1 MKNFLSSLFR
11 SKRELKQLSEPVA
24 LGGLYCDMHSHFI
37 PGVDDGAATMED
49 SIALIKGMHSLG
61 YRKLITTPHIYW
73 DLYKNNSAI
82 LLERLEWVRAELM
95 RQEIDIALDVAAEYF
110 CDEHFEEL
118 IEKRDILSFGDQKY
132 VLLEISFMDEN
143 VNLPRALFNL
153 RLAGYRP
160 VLAHPERYEYWH
172 GKFSQYEK
180 YFDQEII
187 FQLNINSLTGQY
199 GPGVR
204 RISERLI
211 DKGMIQFL
219 GSDCHHVGHLNLM
232 DTARKSPHLK
242 KLIDS
247 GILLNTTL

>member
-1 MKNFLSSLFR
+1 MFSIFKKKYEGATDLSGI
-11 SKRELKQLSEPVA
+11 KT
-24 LGGLYCDMHSHFI
+24 DMHSHI
-37 PGVDDGAATMED
+37 LPGIDDGAQDEEQ
-49 SIALIKGMHSLG
+49 SLQLIKGLQELG
-61 YRKLITTPHIYW
+61 YDKFIATPHVLSDMFPNDRETITGALSKLSGVLGQNNQRV
-73 DLYKNNSAI
+73 DLSA
-82 LLERLEWVRAELM
+82 
-95 RQEIDIALDVAAEYF
+95 AAEYYL
-110 CDEHFEEL
+110 DDHFSALLESNTPL
-118 IEKRDILSFGDQKY
+118 LTLTDKY
-132 VLLEISFMDEN
+132 VLVEFPFVSAPYNYKEQ
-143 VNLPRALFNL
+143 LFQL
-153 RLAGYRP
+153 QLCGYQP

-232 DTARKSPHLK
+232 DTARESSHLK

-247 GILLNTTL
+247 GMLLNATL

>member
-11 SKRELKQLSEPVA
+11 SKRELRQLSQPLSLSAV
-24 LGGLYCDMHSHFI
+24 CTDMHSHFL
-37 PGVDDGAATMED
+37 PGIDDGATSLED
-49 SIALIKGMHSLG
+49 SVTLIQGMQALG
-61 YRKLITTPHIYW
+61 YKRLITTPHIYW
-73 DLYKNNSAI
+73 DLYKNTSAI
-82 LLERLEWVRAELM
+82 ILEKLEMVRAELA
-95 RQEIDIALDVAAEYF
+95 RQHIDMELEAAAEYF
-110 CDEHFEEL
+110 CDEHFEAL
-118 IEKRDILSFGDQKY
+118 IERRDILSFGDQKY

-153 RLAGYRP
+153 RLAGYKP

-219 GSDCHHVGHLNLM
+219 GSDCHHLGHLNLM
-232 DTARKSPHLK
+232 ETARKSPHLK